1 MLLTLPD
8 IPEYV
13 LHDRVRDRTGNEP
26 DGGLVRVIRVVGP
39 VIVIVV
45 VVVVSAVVTAA
56 VAEGYAAM

>member
-26 DGGLVRVIRVVGP
+26 DGGLVRVIRVV
-39 VIVIVV
+39 VIVV

-56 VAEGYAAM
+56 VAEGYAAT